1 MQTKL
6 LLASIVVVAVT
17 IAAVNG
23 ILHEDEIGKR
33 DWRLA
38 GVGRLEQAAIINT
51 PTAKQTMVSTK
62 KGVVAALATLDK
74 GTIRWRHVLGEPQV
88 CLSANA
94 KSTLVMDKRGVGHVF
109 HTVTG
114 SLVTAFSVNLESRT
128 LADCFLDSARG
139 KGHAHV
145 VAFSGSTVVYEA
157 FSLNDDA
164 SDLEA
169 RPVELTN
176 IIETSS
182 AVTAVKLAGDVN
194 IWIERNGTGVDV
206 VALQG
211 DKKKQL
217 TKTDTMG
224 YLGQTSPTGDAFL
237 SFYKGETG
245 PKNSEAGRLVRIMSA
260 ENGVIKSKDEKK
272 GTSCQACRT
281 GLSVLETAATKEG
294 AGTSTT
300 GDVVLTIR
308 ESEENFFLHVAS
320 KRFTVAY
327 RGHFPPAVIAA
338 RQTDKKAEVLLRTD
352 NNHILFVTAS
362 LDDEA
367 ATVAWERFE
376 GITAPAQVKIVRLGD
391 KSLVSAEEEA
401 DHFGFNVDAIVL
413 STYGTL
419 YRVPVANNGSH
430 VQVIADVSATLRKVL
445 DTTHTCGTQYK
456 ELVISDDG
464 IATIVAQYGAET
476 VLINVELSTG
486 IVTSTSGP
494 VVGATLQS
502 PNLLLDADFKLA
514 VGTPSVV
521 AQYFYKVD
529 QKAGKLSG
537 LKLPAGASTAIPTWE
552 VSLGSIVSVAA
563 PKDKLTVL
571 TTEYLRVFP
580 NTSKINEVR
589 RKYPTQNIVAV
600 ATQSAEDDVLTVF
613 IVDTITGNILAS
625 VQHQE
630 ARAPVH
636 MIIVEHVVV
645 YHFLNTDRMRYALGV
660 LELFER
666 EEVIVSDAT
675 TASPAQAVA
684 SFFVSQKTF
693 SSLTAR
699 PPVVASMV
707 LAFPGGALSAVGVTT
722 SYLGINRKQLLFAL
736 ANGHVHAV
744 DLRAVCFGG
753 QVNPQ
758 KPEEVF
764 QHVMLPSI
772 NIVSH
777 IMEVAQPRLIV
788 STPTELESSAHVV
801 VAGLDLF
808 YTRVSAG
815 KAYDMVNEDF
825 NHTGLMLVCG
835 VMGVLSIVTRYFAGR
850 KALKNNWA

>member
-1 MQTKL
+1 MNRV
-6 LLASIVVVAVT
+6 LLAAFVAATVA

-38 GVGRLEQAAIINT
+38 GVGRVEQAAIINT
-51 PTAKQTMVSTK
+51 PTTKQVLVSTK
-62 KGVVAALATLDK
+62 EGVVAALATLDK
-74 GTIRWRHVLGEPQV
+74 GTIRWRHLLGEPQV

-94 KSTLVMDKRGVGHVF
+94 KSTLVMSKRGVGHVF

-114 SLVTAFSVNLESRT
+114 ALVTTFSVNLDGST
-128 LADCFLDSARG
+128 LADCYLDSARG
-139 KGHAHV
+139 KGQAHV
-145 VAFSGSTVVYEA
+145 AAFSGSKVVYEA

-164 SDLEA
+164 LDLET

-176 IIETSS
+176 VIETSS

-206 VALQG
+206 FALQG

-224 YLGQTSPTGDAFL
+224 YLGQTSPSGDALL
-237 SFYKGETG
+237 SFYKGETT
-245 PKNSEAGRLVRIMSA
+245 PKHSEAGRLVRIMSA
-260 ENGVIKSKDEKK
+260 DDGVVKSKDEKK

-281 GLSVLETAATKEG
+281 GLSVMETAASKEG
-294 AGTSTT
+294 AGASTT

-308 ESEENFFLHVAS
+308 ESEESFFLHVAS
-320 KRFTVAY
+320 KRFTVPY
-327 RGHFPPAVIAA
+327 RGHFPPTVIVA
-338 RQTDKKAEVLLRTD
+338 RQTDKKAEVVLRTT
-352 NNHILFVTAS
+352 NNHIIFVTAA
-362 LDDEA
+362 LDDEV

-376 GITAPAQVKIVRLGD
+376 GITTPAQVKIVRLGD
-391 KSLVSAEEEA
+391 KVLTGTQDD

-413 STYGTL
+413 STYGTI
-419 YRVPVANNGSH
+419 YRVPVANSGAN
-430 VQVIADVSATLRKVL
+430 VLVVADVAATLRKVL
-445 DTTHTCGTQYK
+445 DTTHTCGAQYK
-456 ELVISDDG
+456 DLVISDDG
-464 IATIVAQYGAET
+464 IATIVVQYGAET
-476 VLINVELSTG
+476 VLVKVELSTG
-486 IVTSTSGP
+486 IIVSTVGP
-494 VVGATLQS
+494 VVSAALQT
-502 PNLLLDADFKLA
+502 PHFILDADFKLA
-514 VGTPSVV
+514 EGTQSAA

-529 QKAGKLSG
+529 QKTGKLSG
-537 LKLPAGASTAIPTWE
+537 IKLPAGSSTAIPTWE
-552 VSLGSIVSVAA
+552 VSLGSIVSVAS

-580 NTSKINEVR
+580 NTTKVNEVR

-600 ATQSAEDDVLTVF
+600 ATQNTEDDVITVF
-613 IVDTITGNILAS
+613 IIDTITGSILAS
-625 VQHQE
+625 TQHQE
-630 ARAPVH
+630 ARGPVQ

-684 SFFVSQKTF
+684 SFFVVQKTF

-707 LAFPGGALSAVGVTT
+707 LAFPGGALSALGVTT

-772 NIVSH
+772 NIISH
-777 IMEVAQPRLIV
+777 VMEVAQPRLIA

-835 VMGVLSIVTRYFAGR
+835 VMGVLSIVTRYLAGR